1 LAVEIS
7 AGSLA
12 CCANL
17 RFIFRGSTKAPVSM
31 IMNALVP
38 QDVPRIFVPQR
49 HRDARGWFSETF
61 REDKLREHGITCRFV
76 QENQSYSN
84 VLGTV
89 RGLHFQRPP
98 SAQAKLIGV
107 VHGRILDVIVDV
119 QKNSPTYGQYALVE
133 LSAET
138 GKQLYVPVGFAHGFV
153 TLVEEV
159 VVIYRVSDYY
169 VPACDGGIRWDDP
182 DIGVPWP
189 INRSDAVVSDKDK
202 SLPLLRDFVSP
213 FAYTGNPLDPSA
225 LADATPL

>member
-1 LAVEIS
+1 LTVEITPE
-7 AGSLA
+7 SLA

-17 RFIFRGSTKAPVSM
+17 RFNFRGSAKALVSM
-31 IMNALVP
+31 IMNALVS

-61 REDKLREHGITCRFV
+61 REDKLREHGIACRFV
-76 QENQSYSN
+76 QENQSYSKL
-84 VLGTV
+84 VGTV

-98 SAQAKLIGV
+98 SAQAKLIAV
-107 VHGRILDVIVDV
+107 VHGRILNVIVDV

-133 LSAET
+133 LSAENS
-138 GKQLYVPVGFAHGFV
+138 KRLYVPVGFANGFV
-153 TLVEEV
+153 TLVHDV
-159 VVIYRVSDYY
+159 IVIYRVSDYY
-169 VPACDGGIRWDDP
+169 VPACDGGIRWDDS

-189 INRSDAVVSDKDK
+189 IKASDAVISDKDR